1 MRAIRARR
9 GLTLAQL
16 AERLGVTEGACSHWE
31 TGRRLPSIEQVRR
44 IAMALD
50 VDLAELVA
58 DDPAFAV
65 SAQEQRALDLLRAI
79 PDRQRELALRLLEQ
93 MANNPE

>member
-1 MRAIRARR
+1 
-9 GLTLAQL
+9 
-16 AERLGVTEGACSHWE
+16 
-31 TGRRLPSIEQVRR
+31 
-44 IAMALD
+44 MALD